1 MFGDLQQ
8 LGWPGICSTPG
19 LLWWKQLNVAQL
31 YLLLNRLIT
40 KGMTLHSQ
48 CTLRMSCAR
57 ECVSVWV
64 CVVGV
69 SVCERY
75 IVLNSWL
82 NQNDFCHGVHPL
94 WVTYPMMLRPK
105 YQVFQQQVTAPHIA
119 SSTTVY
125 FQTYRA
131 DNLLSKLPHLS
142 IRIDPVNSGL
152 FFFIFFFYIFYCAG
166 AICQSIVVVWF
177 NYKD

>member
-31 YLLLNRLIT
+31 YFLLNRLIT

-105 YQVFQQQVTAPHIA
+105 YQVDVKLKVHITKYSVPATSNSPTYCVINYCVFSNVQSRQFIIKIAA
-119 SSTTVY
+119 S
-125 FQTYRA
+125 
-131 DNLLSKLPHLS
+131 KH
-142 IRIDPVNSGL
+142 
-152 FFFIFFFYIFYCAG
+152 
-166 AICQSIVVVWF
+166 
-177 NYKD
+177 